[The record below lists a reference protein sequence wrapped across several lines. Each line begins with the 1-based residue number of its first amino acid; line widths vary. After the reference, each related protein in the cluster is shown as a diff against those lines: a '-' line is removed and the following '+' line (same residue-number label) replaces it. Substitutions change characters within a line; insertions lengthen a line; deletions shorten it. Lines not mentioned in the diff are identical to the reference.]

1 MLSKKKKKT
10 TPKLKKMVSHHIA
23 NKGLVSR
30 LYEQNQI
37 KKKDKDLIVKNMQR
51 YFFKEV
57 MQMANKPMK
66 RR

>member
-1 MLSKKKKKT
+1 
-10 TPKLKKMVSHHIA
+10 MVSHHIA

-66 RR
+66 RC